1 MNAVVL
7 IKVIDD
13 WKKEEPNKFKFE
25 LSNPDSLHLFMLLLV
40 VIDDDD
46 GNFDGIPS
54 VLVLVANIL

>member
-25 LSNPDSLHLFMLLLV
+25 LSNPDSLHLFILV
-40 VIDDDD
+40 MIDDDD

-54 VLVLVANIL
+54 VLVFVANIL

>member
-25 LSNPDSLHLFMLLLV
+25 MSNPDSLHLFMLLL
-40 VIDDDD
+40 
-46 GNFDGIPS
+46 
-54 VLVLVANIL
+54 

>member
-25 LSNPDSLHLFMLLLV
+25 LSNPDSLHLFILV
-40 VIDDDD
+40 MIDDDD